1 VGNKNLH
8 KYVYLR
14 ETMRFCFALTVPEG
28 ISRVSDPIHL
38 SANFAAQVSSIGKE
52 PAGWSRRVGRE
63 KRVRGMSFAVEKSRT
78 IISAMVLG
86 RKVTAQD
93 VAWLRREV
101 FAEGEVTRE
110 TADELFA
117 VARARMN
124 NAPEWIELFV
134 ELMTDYVV
142 WQSRPTGVVTDEE
155 AQWLIARAD
164 ECKSMEALAALVNVL
179 AEAQRAPQ
187 WFVTAVRARA
197 AQWPGVEAAL
207 RARAG

>member
-1 VGNKNLH
+1 
-8 KYVYLR
+8 
-14 ETMRFCFALTVPEG
+14 M
-28 ISRVSDPIHL
+28 
-38 SANFAAQVSSIGKE
+38 
-52 PAGWSRRVGRE
+52 
-63 KRVRGMSFAVEKSRT
+63 
-78 IISAMVLG
+78 
-86 RKVTAQD
+86 
-93 VAWLRREV
+93 
-101 FAEGEVTRE
+101 FAEGEVTRD

-117 VARARMN
+117 VARARMD

-134 ELMTDYVV
+134 ELITDYVV
-142 WQSRPTGVVTDEE
+142 WQSRPTGVVTDDE

-164 ECKSMEALAALVNVL
+164 ECRSIEALAVLVNVL